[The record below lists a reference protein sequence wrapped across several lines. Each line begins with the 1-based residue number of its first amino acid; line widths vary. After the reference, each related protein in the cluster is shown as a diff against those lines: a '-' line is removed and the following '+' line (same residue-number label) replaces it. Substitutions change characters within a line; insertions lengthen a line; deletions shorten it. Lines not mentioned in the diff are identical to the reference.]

1 MDISVMALFDAITK
15 PASWFTTLVYKP
27 FYVLKAIAVTLPW
40 IVTTRRSICKPR
52 IFSFF
57 QALRTSA
64 PPFPTNNLK
73 IGAAGFCWGG
83 QYIVMLAHDT
93 PSSRVTRHS
102 SQLSSSTI
110 DPLID
115 CGFTAHPSMLNVP
128 DDIEKIKVPI
138 SVAIGNEDMALKT
151 PLIQQMNE
159 VLTVKLKG
167 DHEVNILPGAK
178 HGFAVRHD
186 PDDKLQLECGD
197 KAEEQAI
204 GWFTRW
210 FA

>member
-1 MDISVMALFDAITK
+1 
-15 PASWFTTLVYKP
+15 
-27 FYVLKAIAVTLPW
+27 
-40 IVTTRRSICKPR
+40 
-52 IFSFF
+52 
-57 QALRTSA
+57 
-64 PPFPTNNLK
+64 
-73 IGAAGFCWGG
+73 
-83 QYIVMLAHDT
+83 
-93 PSSRVTRHS
+93 
-102 SQLSSSTI
+102 
-110 DPLID
+110 
-115 CGFTAHPSMLNVP
+115 MLNVP